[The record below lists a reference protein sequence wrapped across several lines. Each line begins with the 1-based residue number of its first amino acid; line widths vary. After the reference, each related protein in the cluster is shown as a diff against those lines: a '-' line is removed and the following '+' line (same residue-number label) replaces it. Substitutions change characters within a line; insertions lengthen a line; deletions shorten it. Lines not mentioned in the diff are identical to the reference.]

1 MLHIYHEWGYL
12 HTYHRFS
19 FLHSVDLDVGA
30 HCSLF
35 REITILGSDHGTLKR
50 TRTPGSEIW
59 QFVKENSFVT
69 QPVHKALDSQ
79 PLLCLTVK
87 LPLPGELTLTPES
100 EKMQIRPWKRLWCQE
115 LEKFNR
121 GKTRRERDT
130 PLLNTWRLLLCGR
143 RGWWAHAAEPDQM
156 DEKSRLADGCS
167 TWGRNL

>member
-35 REITILGSDHGTLKR
+35 REITILGSDHGTLKW

-79 PLLCLTVK
+79 PPLCLTVR

-100 EKMQIRPWKRLWCQE
+100 EKMQIRPWKRLRCQE

-130 PLLNTWRLLLCGR
+130 PLLNTWRLLCGR
-143 RGWWAHAAEPDQM
+143 RRTCGKCADSLTHDICVTWWAVSV
-156 DEKSRLADGCS
+156 K
-167 TWGRNL
+167 